1 VRAGQAAVGATIV
14 APCGCHAIVTAVS
27 RTTIRFR
34 VTRALG
40 CRRSGRRHIGGI
52 DWDDCRPDEEIQ
64 LQAPRREA
72 AG

>member
-1 VRAGQAAVGATIV
+1 VRAGQAAVGALIV
-14 APCGCHAIVTAVS
+14 APCGCQAIVTAVS

-52 DWDDCRPDEEIQ
+52 DWDDCRADDEIR
-64 LQAPRREA
+64 LQERCRETVS
-72 AG
+72 